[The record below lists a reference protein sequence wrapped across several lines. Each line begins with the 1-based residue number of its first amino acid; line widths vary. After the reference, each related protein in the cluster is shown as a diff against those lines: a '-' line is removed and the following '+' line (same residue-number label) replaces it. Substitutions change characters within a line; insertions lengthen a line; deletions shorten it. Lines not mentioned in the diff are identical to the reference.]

1 MTMIH
6 QKRSHKSYLKTARNA
21 RTKGSTPGNQ
31 HFLLKLETFKIFRL
45 AQLGSWE
52 KRVNKHGTSWAFKK
66 VI

>member
-21 RTKGSTPGNQ
+21 RTKGSTSGNQ